1 MSNAITDYPTI
12 RINGNTEWIG
22 GTEEQTIS
30 CMYGLIKRYMGEDAA
45 EIFLSCLDYSE
56 DPYAYEAEGDNR
68 EADYYRGRLVD
79 VMNDLDEIL
88 ADKRISRKRIKYLAE
103 ELRNEL

>member
-12 RINGNTEWIG
+12 RINGNMEWIG
-22 GTEEQTIS
+22 GTEEQTIG
-30 CMYGLIKRYMGEDAA
+30 CMYGLIKRYMGEPAA
-45 EIFLSCLDYSE
+45 ELFQSCIDYSE
-56 DPYAYEAEGDNR
+56 DPYIAEGNDR

-88 ADKRISRKRIKYLAE
+88 ADRQISRKRIKELAE
-103 ELRNEL
+103 ELRIEL

>member
-22 GTEEQTIS
+22 GTEEQTIG
-30 CMYGLIKRYMGEDAA
+30 CMYVLIKRYMGEDAA
-45 EIFLSCLDYSE
+45 ELFLSCLDYSE
-56 DPYAYEAEGDNR
+56 YPYEAEGNNR

-88 ADKRISRKRIKYLAE
+88 DDKRISRKRIKNLAE
-103 ELRNEL
+103 ELRSEL